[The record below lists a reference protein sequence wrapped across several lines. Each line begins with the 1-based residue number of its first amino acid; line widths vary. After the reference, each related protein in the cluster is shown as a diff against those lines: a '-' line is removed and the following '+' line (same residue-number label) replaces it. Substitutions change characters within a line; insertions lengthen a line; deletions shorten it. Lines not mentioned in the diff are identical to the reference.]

1 MKKGNDVETFNYFF
15 SSYKDMKEYREFL
28 AKRKVTYDRL
38 DKIVKEI
45 KDLNEKYKNKNRKL
59 YEENLRKFKELGF

>member
-1 MKKGNDVETFNYFF
+1 
-15 SSYKDMKEYREFL
+15 MKEYREFL